1 MIHKADTKT
10 GETHT
15 VGDHAHESNKIFTR
29 YLIRLLLLG
38 IPIINVIAAVL
49 WGFAGSD
56 EETRSFGKAALMV
69 IVTFAVLFLIG
80 GLIAFTFLSQRLF
93 QLFP

>member
-1 MIHKADTKT
+1 M
-10 GETHT
+10 
-15 VGDHAHESNKIFTR
+15 GDQPLDNNSIFTR

-38 IPIINVIAAVL
+38 IPVINVIASLL

-56 EETRSFGKAALMV
+56 EETRSFGRAALIV

-80 GLIAFTFLSQRLF
+80 GLVAFTFLSQRLF
-93 QLFP
+93 ELIP